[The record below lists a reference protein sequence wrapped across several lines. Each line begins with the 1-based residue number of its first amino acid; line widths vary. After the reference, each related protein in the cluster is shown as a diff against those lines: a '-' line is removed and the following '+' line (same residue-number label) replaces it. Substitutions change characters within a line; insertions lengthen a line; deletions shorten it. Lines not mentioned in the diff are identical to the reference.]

1 MQQLK
6 TAVAVFCIACVCAE
20 LVGQLL
26 GDVWGRQCI
35 KAAAGL
41 YILVAFFH
49 ALPEIR
55 AGILPFTSPDLPA
68 ASFGSV
74 EETILLQAE
83 ASLSAQLEEQISHET
98 GLTVSVAVDLWN
110 YLPAQKRTASSAAPS
125 KLCCAVNW
133 ISMIVP
139 FTGPDRQ
146 KGDNTWHGR
155 NSWLPGLNRPGES
168 PKHLLWLSCWVWQPW
183 Y

>member
-83 ASLSAQLEEQISHET
+83 ASLSAQLEEQISPET
-98 GLTVSVAVDLWN
+98 GLTVSVAVDLQSSQSGIRA
-110 YLPAQKRTASSAAPS
+110 AQVELSAGS
-125 KLCCAVNW
+125 ETNSQQRSTIETLLC
-133 ISMIVP
+133 SEL
-139 FTGPDRQ
+139 DLD
-146 KGDNTWHGR
+146 DNAIYWAGQAE
-155 NSWLPGLNRPGES
+155 GG
-168 PKHLLWLSCWVWQPW
+168 
-183 Y
+183 

>member
-41 YILVAFFH
+41 YILVAFLH

-55 AGILPFTSPDLPA
+55 AGILPFASSTLPA
-68 ASFGSV
+68 ASFGSA
-74 EETILLQAE
+74 EEAILLQAE
-83 ASLSAQLEEQISHET
+83 ANLSTQLEEQIARET
-98 GLTVSVAVDLWN
+98 GLTVSVDVDL
-110 YLPAQKRTASSAAPS
+110 KSSQSSVEAARVELSATSEMDGPQRS
-125 KLCCAVNW
+125 TVEALLCGELDLDDSAIHW
-133 ISMIVP
+133 
-139 FTGPDRQ
+139 TGQ
-146 KGDNTWHGR
+146 AEGG
-155 NSWLPGLNRPGES
+155 
-168 PKHLLWLSCWVWQPW
+168 
-183 Y
+183 